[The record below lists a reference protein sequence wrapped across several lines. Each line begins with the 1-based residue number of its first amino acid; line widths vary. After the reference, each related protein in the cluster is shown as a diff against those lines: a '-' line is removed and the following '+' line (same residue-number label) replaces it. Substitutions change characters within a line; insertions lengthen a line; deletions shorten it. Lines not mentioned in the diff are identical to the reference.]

1 MWTWGEVRLGSHTY
15 GCGHG
20 YAFTTSAGIAGSC
33 NAYNLALALILV
45 LQIAEV
51 KAWNGAWYY
60 MLFSIDA

>member
-1 MWTWGEVRLGSHTY
+1 VRLGSHTY

-51 KAWNGAWYY
+51 KA
-60 MLFSIDA
+60 